1 MGKKLKQMPQ
11 KSANAKKLAKNSQ
24 LHSIWWKFAS
34 KIKNSVWKCL
44 NMHLML
50 KKDKKREKDIGK
62 EARNVLTPNTS
73 LKQLMIAIFID
84 KVNKK

>member
-1 MGKKLKQMPQ
+1 
-11 KSANAKKLAKNSQ
+11 
-24 LHSIWWKFAS
+24 
-34 KIKNSVWKCL
+34 
-44 NMHLML
+44 ML

-62 EARNVLTPNTS
+62 EARNVLTPNNS